1 MRKVWG
7 GDCEYGRGGECRLFY
22 VCKSK
27 HTKESDAGGQD
38 MISQVLMKGDSK
50 IS

>member
-1 MRKVWG
+1 MGVAG
-7 GDCEYGRGGECRLFY
+7 AYCRLFY

-27 HTKESDAGGQD
+27 HTKESDTGGQD